1 MKILMVD
8 DEAGM
13 CDLVTACLARGGH
26 EVVSAADG
34 QIAWEMWQRDHHR
47 LVITDWMMPR
57 VDGPELIRRLRASGW
72 PAYTYLIL
80 LTVHEKTEYVVR
92 GLEIGADDYLTKP
105 FRPDELRAR
114 VAVGERILN
123 MEMRLSKSHDR
134 LEKLATYDS
143 LTGLLNRWAIEGH
156 AEAEL
161 NRVRRENGS
170 MSLLMLDIDHFKV
183 VNDQHGHLLGD
194 RALQLV
200 ADVMAQNKR
209 PYDWAGRWGGEEFL
223 IVLPETVPPEA
234 VMVAERIRAAV
245 EKAPLAL
252 PDGGQL
258 QLWVSVGVS
267 TVSGTVG
274 TLAPLE
280 ALVRQA
286 DEALY
291 AAKRSGRNCVHLYEI
306 ADAKPL
312 DEK

>member
-8 DEAGM
+8 DEPGM
-13 CDLVTACLARGGH
+13 CDLVMACLARAGH
-26 EVVSAADG
+26 EVVPATDG
-34 QIAWEMWQRDHHR
+34 QMAWEMWQRDHHR

-57 VDGPELIRRLRASGW
+57 VDGPELIRRMRASGW

-105 FRPDELRAR
+105 FQPDELRAR

-123 MEMRLSKSHDR
+123 MEARLSRSHDR
-134 LEKLATYDS
+134 MEKLATYDN

-156 AEAEL
+156 VEAEL
-161 NRVRRENGS
+161 NRVRRESGS
-170 MSLLMLDIDHFKV
+170 VSLLMVDIDHFKV

-194 RALQLV
+194 RALQMV
-200 ADVMAQNKR
+200 ADIMAQNKR

-223 IVLPETVPPEA
+223 IILPETVPPEA
-234 VMVAERIRAAV
+234 VMVAERVRKAV
-245 EKAPLAL
+245 ESARMAL
-252 PDGGQL
+252 PNGGALQL
-258 QLWVSVGVS
+258 QVSVGVTTAS
-267 TVSGTVG
+267 AAAE

-280 ALVRQA
+280 VLLRQA

-291 AAKRSGRNCVHLYEI
+291 AAKREGRNRVHLYE
-306 ADAKPL
+306 AAETHPPT
-312 DEK
+312 

>member
-1 MKILMVD
+1 MKILIVD
-8 DEAGM
+8 DEPGM
-13 CDLVTACLARGGH
+13 CDLVTACLARAGH
-26 EVVSAADG
+26 DVVAAADG
-34 QIAWEMWQRDHHR
+34 QAAWEIWQRDHFR

-57 VDGPELIRRLRASGW
+57 VDGPELIRRIRAAGW
-72 PAYTYLIL
+72 PNYTYLIL

-156 AEAEL
+156 VEAEL
-161 NRVRRENGS
+161 NRVRRDQGS
-170 MSLLMLDIDHFKV
+170 VSLLMLDIDHFKI
-183 VNDQHGHLLGD
+183 VNDKHGHLLGD
-194 RALQLV
+194 RALQMV
-200 ADVMAQNKR
+200 ADLMAQNKR

-234 VMVAERIRAAV
+234 VMVADRIRAAV
-245 EKAPLAL
+245 EKARLTL
-252 PDGGQL
+252 SDGGSLQL
-258 QLWVSVGVS
+258 QVSVGVS
-267 TVSGTVG
+267 TASAAAG

-280 ALVRQA
+280 VLVRQA
-286 DEALY
+286 DDALY
-291 AAKRSGRNCVHLYEI
+291 AAKRDGRNRVRLYELT
-306 ADAKPL
+306 DARPS
-312 DEK
+312 ES

>member
-1 MKILMVD
+1 
-8 DEAGM
+8 
-13 CDLVTACLARGGH
+13 
-26 EVVSAADG
+26 
-34 QIAWEMWQRDHHR
+34 MWQRDHHR

-57 VDGPELIRRLRASGW
+57 VDGPELIRRMRASGW

-105 FRPDELRAR
+105 FQPDELRAR

-123 MEMRLSKSHDR
+123 MEMRLSRSHDR
-134 LEKLATYDS
+134 MEKLATYDN

-156 AEAEL
+156 VEAEL

-170 MSLLMLDIDHFKV
+170 VSLLMVDIDHFKV

-194 RALQLV
+194 RALQMV
-200 ADVMAQNKR
+200 ADIMAQNKR

-223 IVLPETVPPEA
+223 IILPETVPPEA
-234 VMVAERIRAAV
+234 VMVAERVRKAV
-245 EKAPLAL
+245 ESARMAL
-252 PDGGQL
+252 PNGGALQL
-258 QLWVSVGVS
+258 QVSVGVTTAS
-267 TVSGTVG
+267 TAAE

-280 ALVRQA
+280 VLLRQA

-291 AAKRSGRNCVHLYEI
+291 AAKREGRNRVHLYE
-306 ADAKPL
+306 AAETHPPT
-312 DEK
+312 